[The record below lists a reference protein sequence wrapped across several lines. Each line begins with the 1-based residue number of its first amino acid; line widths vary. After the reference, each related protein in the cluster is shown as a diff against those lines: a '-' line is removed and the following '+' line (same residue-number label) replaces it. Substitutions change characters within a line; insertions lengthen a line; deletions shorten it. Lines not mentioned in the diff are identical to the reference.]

1 MGLLLGFVC
10 LKPSPLGRHP
20 KWWMK
25 AAWAERSTEAD
36 LMFRAY
42 WVMPS
47 GPFKAE
53 AFSEL
58 SRRARFRERRR
69 KLRVWVFV
77 LTLRLRKGAY
87 SGARKFAGV
96 LKSVLM
102 LEWRKG
108 GGSLALSLSFLLV
121 LVCTLLGSQSW
132 YSSLKLIFSNI

>member
-20 KWWMK
+20 KWWTK
-25 AAWAERSTEAD
+25 AAWAERLTMAD

-53 AFSEL
+53 AF
-58 SRRARFRERRR
+58 RNFQGERGFANAGESCECEYWCSHCACV
-69 KLRVWVFV
+69 KVHVQVLVNLRVC
-77 LTLRLRKGAY
+77 LND
-87 SGARKFAGV
+87 
-96 LKSVLM
+96 LM

-108 GGSLALSLSFLLV
+108 GGSLTLS
-121 LVCTLLGSQSW
+121 
-132 YSSLKLIFSNI
+132 

>member
-1 MGLLLGFVC
+1 
-10 LKPSPLGRHP
+10 
-20 KWWMK
+20 
-25 AAWAERSTEAD
+25 
-36 LMFRAY
+36 
-42 WVMPS
+42 MPS

-96 LKSVLM
+96 LKTIWCSNEERVGEAYPFL
-102 LEWRKG
+102 K
-108 GGSLALSLSFLLV
+108 FLLV
-121 LVCTLLGSQSW
+121 LVCTLLVSQSW
-132 YSSLKLIFSNI
+132 YSSLKLIFSNIC

>member
-1 MGLLLGFVC
+1 
-10 LKPSPLGRHP
+10 
-20 KWWMK
+20 
-25 AAWAERSTEAD
+25 
-36 LMFRAY
+36 
-42 WVMPS
+42 MPS

-69 KLRVWVFV
+69 KLRVWVLV

-96 LKSVLM
+96 LKNDLM

-108 GGSLALSLSFLLV
+108 GGSLSLS
-121 LVCTLLGSQSW
+121 
-132 YSSLKLIFSNI
+132 

>member
-1 MGLLLGFVC
+1 
-10 LKPSPLGRHP
+10 
-20 KWWMK
+20 
-25 AAWAERSTEAD
+25 
-36 LMFRAY
+36 
-42 WVMPS
+42 MPS

-96 LKSVLM
+96 LKRFDARMKVG
-102 LEWRKG
+102 E
-108 GGSLALSLSFLLV
+108 AYPFLKFFTRARVYASWLTKLV
-121 LVCTLLGSQSW
+121 
-132 YSSLKLIFSNI
+132 F